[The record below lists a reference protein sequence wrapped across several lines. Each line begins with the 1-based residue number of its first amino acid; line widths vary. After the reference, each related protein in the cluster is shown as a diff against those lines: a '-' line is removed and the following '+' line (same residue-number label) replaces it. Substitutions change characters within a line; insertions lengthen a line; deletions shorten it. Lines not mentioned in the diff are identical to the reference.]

1 VLFLENIDSIFLDGV
16 ADLNKYG
23 CIKFYHMTDIVNKV
37 HVPRKAS
44 LGAVVRLA
52 VGGVLNNT
60 IYHLTK

>member
-23 CIKFYHMTDIVNKV
+23 CIKFYHMTDKV